1 MNTVLATMRS
11 SLVLL
16 AVAAAA
22 CGAAGQEPGS
32 TSPPAT
38 PVVPPAA
45 PTRVVVCLPSVG
57 ATVRVYRLFYVPA
70 PEAAAGWRL
79 AMTEPATRDAPIEVP
94 LPGAEPA
101 ITPSRVR
108 LDYQSPD
115 GVSIALDTSSDG
127 ASLDIAAGP
136 QAGPHLARLATGG
149 PVRLP
154 PCRVET
160 R

>member
-16 AVAAAA
+16 TVAAAA
-22 CGAAGQEPGS
+22 CGAAGQEP
-32 TSPPAT
+32 AT
-38 PVVPPAA
+38 PPLVTPAVPPAA
-45 PTRVVVCLPSVG
+45 PTRVVVCLPAVG

-79 AMTEPATRDAPIEVP
+79 SMSEPATTEPPVEVS

-101 ITPSRVR
+101 IMASRAR
-108 LDYQSPD
+108 LDYRSAGQ
-115 GVSIALDTSSDG
+115 GVSIALDTSGDG
-127 ASLDIAAGP
+127 ASLSVATDA
-136 QAGPHLARLATGG
+136 QARPGLERLATGG
-149 PVRLP
+149 LVRLP